1 MPCKRKLNKKF
12 SNEKSLEMM
21 DECRDYRPRDAID
34 VGSAEFL
41 QSLGIM
47 ILYGGCGVF
56 LIAFDKILFIHFHFA
71 FPTVLLLMESVV
83 LLIIMES
90 LR

>member
-1 MPCKRKLNKKF
+1 
-12 SNEKSLEMM
+12 MM
-21 DECRDYRPRDAID
+21 NGYRGGAIHG
-34 VGSAEFL
+34 GSAAFL

-56 LIAFDKILFIHFHFA
+56 LIAFDSILFIRLHFIY
-71 FPTVLLLMESVV
+71 PLLILLIETIV
-83 LLIIMES
+83 LLIIMEC